1 MVRNSRAAIGWLLA
15 AATVGGCYQPA
26 AEQLEDID
34 GDGIDDATD
43 NCRAIANTNQLDY
56 DRDKIGDACD
66 ACSLLFGESDTDG
79 DGVGDGC
86 DPSTSDKNRHVFF
99 DSFLNSTMPA
109 QWQATGPI
117 QFTADGVVIDTL
129 SPLLFTR
136 ADATPPGFTFAAF
149 IEVLQVDSQSRI
161 SVITKSTNDA
171 NYVACELAQSTST
184 ANLEARNIIG
194 DRSSPLAPALPTLLL
209 EANQSYLLGFM
220 SGGTATTCFAA
231 DGGMGS
237 AKSTETFS
245 PFTTAP
251 RVGVRVEHARIRIRF
266 AMMLAKV

>member
-15 AATVGGCYQPA
+15 AAIITGCYQPA
-26 AEQLEDID
+26 AEQLDD
-34 GDGIDDATD
+34 LDDDGIDDVTD
-43 NCRAIANTNQLDY
+43 NCRVVANANQLDY

-86 DPSTSDKNRHVFF
+86 DPSTDDKNRHVFF
-99 DSFLNSTMPA
+99 DSFLNSTMQP

-136 ADATPPGFTFAAF
+136 ADASLPGFTFAAF

-161 SVITKSTNDA
+161 SVIAKSTDDA

-184 ANLEARNIIG
+184 ASLEARNIIG
-194 DRSSPLAPALPTLLL
+194 GRGSTLAPALPTLLL
-209 EANQSYLLGFM
+209 EANQSYLLGFV
-220 SGGTATTCFAA
+220 SGGIATACFEA

-237 AKSTETFS
+237 SKSSEAFS
-245 PFTTAP
+245 PFTAAP
-251 RVGVRVEHARIRIRF
+251 RVGIRVEHARIRIRY